1 MTDDDLHKA
10 IRAAAAE
17 VGWHHRAT
25 ALQRAHQ
32 RILQSEEKPPVDL
45 YARLER
51 VWDERISIQG
61 AC

>member
-1 MTDDDLHKA
+1 MTDDALHKA

-17 VGWHHRAT
+17 VGWHDRAT
-25 ALQRAHQ
+25 TLQRAHQ
-32 RILQSEEKPPVDL
+32 RILQEDGKPPVNL

-51 VWDERISIQG
+51 VWDKRISIQG